1 MNGWMFFATAID
13 AVVEKFGWPGLL
25 VVFVMYMVLVHATDA
40 QRHELIDKYLLG
52 HGIGDVYPIIIMGG
66 LFLAVLFSQ
75 RHFYRKKL
83 TLAEAELARLGSEKS
98 SQQEKAL
105 GARLHHSPTN

>member
-1 MNGWMFFATAID
+1 MFFASTIQTLL
-13 AVVEKFGWPGLL
+13 EKFGWPGLL
-25 VVFVMYMVLVHATDA
+25 VIFVMYLILFDATDN

-52 HGIGDVYPIIIMGG
+52 HGIGDAYPIIIMGG

-83 TLAEAELARLGSEKS
+83 TLAEAELARIGSEKS

-105 GARLHHSPTN
+105 GARLHHSPNA